1 MKPIVLISVRLER
14 GLVRAGRTS
23 AASKQIISMFAS
35 EGIHV

>member
-1 MKPIVLISVRLER
+1 MNAILSLSIRLDR

-23 AASKQIISMFAS
+23 AASKGIISMFAS